1 MLILL
6 TNDDGIFSP
15 GLAAMANALQTLGE
29 VWVVAPAAEQSGVAC
44 SITFRMPLL
53 AKEVHANGI
62 RLGFAVEGSPVDC
75 VKFGM
80 AEILKAKPDL
90 VVSGINNGLN
100 TGINVLYS
108 GTLAGAFEGAARGVP
123 SFAVSISH
131 EASLKAARFQKGAEI
146 ALELIEKL
154 LARGFYPGGVY
165 NINIPAAAIDSPPP
179 REVCVVPV
187 DRHTY
192 WQKYEHVLD
201 PLGRSTWWLGETP
214 LFDQP
219 ENETDMGIVS
229 QGKIAVSPL
238 TVDSTRFDI
247 LKQMQS
253 ETLQSDTPCRCTC
266 NDNTPAIRMIRK

>member
-15 GLAAMANALQTLGE
+15 GLAAMAQALQVLGD

-53 AKEVHANGI
+53 AKEVHADGI
-62 RLGFAVEGSPVDC
+62 RIGFAVEGSPVDC

-80 AEILKAKPDL
+80 AELLPGKPDL

-108 GTLAGAFEGAARGVP
+108 GTLAGAFEGAARNVP

-131 EASLKAARFQKGAEI
+131 EDSLKTDRFQKGAAI
-146 ALELIEKL
+146 ALELIQKL
-154 LARGFYPGGVY
+154 LVRGFYPGGVY
-165 NINIPAAAIDSPPP
+165 NINIPGAAIDSPPP

-201 PLGRSTWWLGETP
+201 PLGRSTWWLGEKP
-214 LFDQP
+214 MFDQP

-229 QGKIAVSPL
+229 QGKIAISPL
-238 TVDSTRFDI
+238 TVDSTRYDI
-247 LKQMQS
+247 LKEMKS
-253 ETLQSDTPCRCTC
+253 ESLRSDVPNQCA
-266 NDNTPAIRMIRK
+266 NEGNISPIRMIRK

>member
-15 GLAAMANALQTLGE
+15 GLAAMAHALRTLGD
-29 VWVVAPAAEQSGVAC
+29 VWVVAPATEQSGVAC
-44 SITFRMPLL
+44 SITFRMPLV
-53 AKEVHANGI
+53 AKEVHSGGA

-75 VKFGM
+75 VKLGM
-80 AEILKAKPDL
+80 AELLPAKPDL

-108 GTLAGAFEGAARGVP
+108 GTLAGAFEGAARNIP
-123 SFAVSISH
+123 AFAVSVSNDS
-131 EASLKAARFQKGAEI
+131 SLETARFQMGAHI

-154 LARGFYPGGVY
+154 LANGFYPGGLY
-165 NINIPAAAIDSPPP
+165 NINIPTAAINSPPP
-179 REVCVVPV
+179 RQVCVVPV

-201 PLGRSTWWLGETP
+201 PLGRSTWWLGEKP
-214 LFDQP
+214 LFDKP

-238 TVDSTRFDI
+238 TVDSTCFEV
-247 LKQMQS
+247 LKQMQ
-253 ETLQSDTPCRCTC
+253 TKPFQSNTPC
-266 NDNTPAIRMIRK
+266 NTVFESTVADIRMLRK